1 MTGMPEPGNG
11 IPEPLEGMP
20 HDGNGMPQ
28 QTGGM
33 PCRPVTG
40 KPHFPCSHPPKP
52 RGAAYDRRPAPGPG
66 RTRRHAAARLADRQE
81 EVRVIVP
88 DQPPALTPAAAR
100 ALLRILL
107 DGRAQ
112 MGGHERRECP

>member
-11 IPEPLEGMP
+11 MPEPPGGIP
-20 HDGNGMPQ
+20 HDGNGMPH

-33 PCRPVTG
+33 PHRPITG
-40 KPHFPCSHPPKP
+40 KPHFPCSSPPKP
-52 RGAAYDRRPAPGPG
+52 SGAAYDHRPAPGPG
-66 RTRRHAAARLADRQE
+66 RLRRRAPARHTDRHE

-88 DQPPALTPAAAR
+88 DQPPALTPAGAR

-107 DGRAQ
+107 DARSRMGAQ
-112 MGGHERRECP
+112 ERRECP